1 MADSAP
7 EFVFDLDALNTAFR
21 DFVPH
26 NKALNLSLVEASGDP
41 AFAKMRLPY
50 DPRFVGNP
58 ETGVLHGGAITT
70 LMDACCGASVF
81 FKLKASVPIATL
93 DLRIDYLKPGTP
105 GRDIFAR
112 AECFKATNNVAFVR
126 ALAFHDSPAD
136 PIAAA
141 SGTFMISTRGRAV
154 PDESNRTRVPG

>member
-1 MADSAP
+1 MADSDS
-7 EFVFDLDALNTAFR
+7 EFVFDLEALNTAFR

-26 NKALNLSLVEASGDP
+26 NKAIGLTLVEASGDP

-50 DPRFVGNP
+50 DARFVGNP
-58 ETGVLHGGAITT
+58 ETGVLHGGVITT

-81 FKLKASVPIATL
+81 FKLRASVPIATL

-105 GRDIFAR
+105 NRDIFAR
-112 AECFKATNNVAFVR
+112 AECFKATHNVAFVR
-126 ALAFHDSPAD
+126 ALAFHEDPGD

-141 SGTFMISTRGRAV
+141 SGTFMLSTRGKSA
-154 PDESNRTRVPG
+154 TQRVR

>member
-1 MADSAP
+1 MADSEE
-7 EFVFDLDALNTAFR
+7 EFSFDVDVLNASFR

-26 NKALNLSLVEASGDP
+26 NKALGLWLVEASGDP
-41 AFAKMRLPY
+41 AIAKMRLPY

-58 ETGVLHGGAITT
+58 ENGVLHGGAITT

-81 FKLKASVPIATL
+81 FKLRASVPIATL

-105 GRDIFAR
+105 HRDIFCR
-112 AECFKATNNVAFVR
+112 AECFKATHNVAFVR
-126 ALAFHDSPAD
+126 AIAFHDSPED

-141 SGTFMISTRGRAV
+141 AGTFMLSTRGQAV
-154 PDESNRTRVPG
+154 TDRK

>member
-1 MADSAP
+1 MADSDP

-26 NKALNLSLVEASGDP
+26 NKALNLRLIEASGEP
-41 AFAKMRLPY
+41 AIAKMRLPY
-50 DPRFVGNP
+50 DTRFIGNP
-58 ETGVLHGGAITT
+58 ETGVMHGGAITT

-105 GRDIFAR
+105 NRDIFAR
-112 AECFKATNNVAFVR
+112 AECFKATHNVAFVR
-126 ALAFHDSPAD
+126 ALAFHETPDD
-136 PIAAA
+136 PIAAGT
-141 SGTFMISTRGRAV
+141 GTFMLSTRGKAV
-154 PDESNRTRVPG
+154 TDRT